1 MIPESAEEITAAQQ
15 NEELEIPLTAEL
27 HDTAASVTNAVPP
40 EALQKQ
46 GKPFQF

>member
-27 HDTAASVTNAVPP
+27 HDTAASVTNAVP